1 MRSPNVML
9 GLASAAVLSM
19 ALGSGVVLAQASK
32 APAAAPAPRGTP
44 IKIGVLTPRS
54 GALGEVGRHNTIGI
68 GLAMKEINA
77 LGGIMGRPVEII
89 EADDQSDPTQA
100 VNEAR
105 RLISREKVDVIYGP
119 AGSQTGLAV
128 LPVLTEAKIASI
140 TVVGSTAFTVQAGPY
155 AFSLNPSAETQG
167 VALVDF
173 AVDQMKAKSIGIIH
187 DGGGQAKAA
196 AEAMV
201 AHVAKRGVTLAAREE
216 YANGATD
223 MTPQVLNLRR
233 ARPDHLILFA
243 QVGQDTGHVMR
254 NLNEV
259 GWDIKVTG
267 SLGTLTGVK
276 TVLQIAGPDAY
287 KNLSGTNLKPFGYCA
302 NDPVGTSP
310 YTKFI
315 DRLKDFAGAD
325 FAKLSPNLV
334 IYSYDALY
342 LLKAAIEG
350 AKTTAGPAIA
360 AWLEANASKHVS
372 IEGQLSA
379 SKTSHFL
386 FGQDNMSIMVNGDK
400 PRSDGLMRRYGC

>member
-128 LPVLTEAKIASI
+128 LPVMTEAKIANI

-201 AHVAKRGVTLAAREE
+201 AQVAKRGVTLAGREE

-254 NLNEV
+254 NLNEI
-259 GWDIKVTG
+259 GWDIKVSGNISIATG
-267 SLGTLTGVK
+267 YK
-276 TVLQIAGPDAY
+276 TAVPIAGPDTY
-287 KNLSGTNLKPFGYCA
+287 KNVYAANYKVLTYCS
-302 NDPVGTSP
+302 NEPVGASN
-310 YTKFI
+310 
-315 DRLKDFAGAD
+315 FAKYVERIKAFAPD
-325 FAKLSPNLV
+325 KFAKLSPVQVSYAYDSIYV
-334 IYSYDALY
+334 I
-342 LLKAAIEG
+342 KHAIEG
-350 AKTTAGPAIA
+350 AKSTSGTAVA
-360 AWLEANASKHVS
+360 AWLEANAKS
-372 IEGQLSA
+372 ITAVQGQLSA

-386 FGQDNMSIMVNGDK
+386 LGPEALVMTENADK
-400 PRSDGLMRRYGC
+400 VREDGLTKRHGC